1 MAMPNAPRH
10 PPAPPARSAKP
21 AAPEAAEAEPD
32 RPSELDE
39 VTHAEYRMLYAEAGQ
54 NIRFSK
60 RQQWRVVEYFTLLSF
75 ALVAICGLTTVAKDV
90 TQFIAYFLL
99 FAGVASIIVLG
110 MLQMWQYDEARKLD
124 RLAADFSSNAHRVL
138 RIKGRVG
145 ADINRYVILFILLL
159 LIMVSDIVVFRIL
172 MDMGR

>member
-1 MAMPNAPRH
+1 MPNAPRH
-10 PPAPPARSAKP
+10 PPAPSARPAKP
-21 AAPEAAEAEPD
+21 AATEAPEAEPD
-32 RPSELDE
+32 HPSELDDL
-39 VTHAEYRMLYAEAGQ
+39 THAEYRLLYDEASQ

-90 TQFIAYFLL
+90 THFIAYFLL

-124 RLAADFSSNAHRVL
+124 KLAEGFSSYARIAL
-138 RIKGRVG
+138 RIKGKVG
-145 ADINRYVILFILLL
+145 ADINRYAILFILLL

-172 MDMGR
+172 MDIGR